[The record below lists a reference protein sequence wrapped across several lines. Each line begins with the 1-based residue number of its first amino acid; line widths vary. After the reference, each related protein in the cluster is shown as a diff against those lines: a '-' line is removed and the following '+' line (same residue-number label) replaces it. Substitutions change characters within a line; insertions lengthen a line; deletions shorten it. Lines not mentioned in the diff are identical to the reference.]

1 MGLFDTLAGKIAR
14 LAVKNVTL
22 DDARRRHEKRAH
34 MPSLFDYEQIGRD
47 HRDGKISAE
56 CYRWLEVVIIT
67 ESGTPVYSEML
78 TTLEDSDRP
87 EYADFKR
94 FVLDIWTKEESEHG
108 ETCRKV
114 GDAIGF
120 TFDISQVRQAQRFIA
135 NYKKA
140 CPPCARVIGTAAYTV
155 VQEEITYMAHR
166 AYAEC
171 SGSAELARVGRTI
184 AAEERY
190 HSLFY
195 ANRLREIVQ
204 IARDDGIP
212 DAQIFAPIAEAVQ
225 RFEMPTVMHT
235 EAHRAHVSP
244 THTKQAQAYLRDHM
258 GEIKRQLAPMFIAAG
273 GLALV
278 EAIKGKGFPLGELKA
293 SEAAELAA
301 AVNAPR

>member
-1 MGLFDTLAGKIAR
+1 MGIFDALAGRIAR
-14 LAVKNVTL
+14 LAVGNVSL

-34 MPSLFDYEQIGRD
+34 LPSSFDYEQIARD
-47 HRDGKISAE
+47 HREGKISPE
-56 CYRWLEVVIIT
+56 QRRWLEVVIIT

-108 ETCRKV
+108 ETCRAV
-114 GDAIGF
+114 GEAIGF
-120 TFDISQVRQAQRFIA
+120 TFDLAQVRQTQRFIA
-135 NYKKA
+135 NYKRS
-140 CPPCARVIGTAAYTV
+140 CPPCARVLGTAAYTV

-166 AYAEC
+166 AYAER

-195 ANRLREIVQ
+195 ANRLREIIQV
-204 IARDDGIP
+204 ARDDGVP
-212 DAQIFAPIAEAVQ
+212 DARIFAPIAEAV
-225 RFEMPTVMHT
+225 RGFEMPTIFHT
-235 EAHRAHVSP
+235 DAHRVHVTPAHTS
-244 THTKQAQAYLRDHM
+244 QAQAYLRAHM

-273 GLALV
+273 GLPLV
-278 EAIKGKGFPLGELKA
+278 AAIQGQGFPLGELAA

-301 AVNAPR
+301 VVDPPR